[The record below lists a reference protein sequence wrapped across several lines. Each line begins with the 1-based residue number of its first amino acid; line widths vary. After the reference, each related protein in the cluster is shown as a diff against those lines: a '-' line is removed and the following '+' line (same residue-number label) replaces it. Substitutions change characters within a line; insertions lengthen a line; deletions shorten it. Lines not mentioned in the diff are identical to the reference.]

1 MPFNPARFTRNALII
16 AGAATLGT
24 LGVVHGIIPDLVPK
38 RFGTVEPDQI
48 YRSGA
53 LTTAAL
59 EKVVSDHNIQTI
71 IDLGGFLPGS
81 AGERREESAAALL
94 GIDRVTL
101 PLFGDGTGDPNR
113 YVAALRLMLDAGAEP
128 VLVHCSAGSQRTGVA
143 IALYR
148 MYVDHWTLD
157 QAIEEAEQF
166 DHDPIDNP
174 NFRPYL
180 ERWAD
185 AIIES
190 LNSGQPIPYD
200 GPNPEVPAKAP

>member
-16 AGAATLGT
+16 ASVIALGT
-24 LGVVHGIIPDLVPK
+24 LRVVHGVVPNLVPK
-38 RFGTVEPDQI
+38 RFGVVEPGHL

-59 EKVVSDHNIQTI
+59 EKVVSQHHIRTI
-71 IDLGGFLPGS
+71 VDLGGFHPGS
-81 AGERREESAAALL
+81 PADRREASAAALL
-94 GIDRVTL
+94 GVRRETL

-113 YVAALRLMLDAGAEP
+113 YVAALRLMLDADAGP

-157 QAIEEAEQF
+157 QAIEEAGKF
-166 DHDPIDNP
+166 DHDPADNP

-180 ERWAD
+180 ERWAE
-185 AIIES
+185 AIFAS
-190 LNSGQPIPYD
+190 LESGQPIPYD
-200 GPNPEVPAKAP
+200 GPTPPASVNAP